1 MLVRHLQRPV
11 GGHIPISSAGA
22 YRHKPSAA
30 IAMRQFKAVS
40 MDRAQSATPGHI
52 AAIMWLISAASLLVI
67 VKILRSLGS
76 R

>member
-22 YRHKPSAA
+22 YRKPSAA